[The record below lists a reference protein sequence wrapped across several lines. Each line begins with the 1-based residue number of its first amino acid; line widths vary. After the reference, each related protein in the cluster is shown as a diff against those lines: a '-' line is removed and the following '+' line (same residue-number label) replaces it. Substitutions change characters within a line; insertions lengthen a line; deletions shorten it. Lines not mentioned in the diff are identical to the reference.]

1 MLPLSK
7 WILEGNPNVKDHT
20 LPELFE
26 LNSKRDDYR
35 TRYLHHWKATANGK
49 ESGKF
54 GKRSGEVDVILC
66 PVGPGVAPKLET
78 SKYWNYTSQWNLLD
92 YPALVF
98 PVSKVDLEKDSKD
111 DFFDPM
117 SVEDEENYGLYTGP
131 QDFEG
136 APVSLQLVGRTLEDE
151 KVRVLPP
158 PPPNDTFPRFI
169 PSLACKMR

>member
-1 MLPLSK
+1 MS
-7 WILEGNPNVKDHT
+7 
-20 LPELFE
+20 ELFE

-35 TRYLHHWKATANGK
+35 TRHLHHWNATANKVEG
-49 ESGKF
+49 GKF

-98 PVSKVDLEKDSKD
+98 PVSKVDLEKDGKEEP
-111 DFFDPM
+111 FHPM
-117 SVEDEENYGLYTGP
+117 SVKDEEKYRLYTGP

-136 APVSLQLVGRTLEDE
+136 APVSLQLVGRSFEDE
-151 KVRVLPP
+151 KVRISSSRPL
-158 PPPNDTFPRFI
+158 
-169 PSLACKMR
+169 LAE